1 MISGRQPILRL
12 RNIHHA
18 YGDTKALQGVDFDLY
33 PGEIHALVGDHYSG
47 KSSLVRIIS
56 GDMRLQRGSIAI
68 HGNTLDY
75 LTPKLAL
82 KWKIAAMYQD
92 PKVIP
97 SLDAVENVFAGRL
110 KPLWFP
116 FATTGP
122 MLRQTK
128 QLFDELGV
136 EFDLTRPAGSLS
148 REQKQMIEVARC
160 FSINPS
166 ILILD
171 EIANRLHP
179 EQVERLFAILH
190 EYRRTGT
197 AVIYITTDMQDVLKR
212 ADRVTVLRGGFRR
225 ATEQV
230 SELDIFNLLKLT
242 HNFAFDI
249 EESDAVNDQAALA
262 GLYNRDMMRHLPVG
276 VLILDEEGRIYAANP
291 AAKRVLNLGDQPV
304 AGIRFAEIESL
315 KQSDRYREIV
325 QSVEQGIRESWND
338 VLLAEDRVVNVR
350 LFPIFRHSESV
361 QGCIVLIENVSVDRS
376 VREYLA
382 RAEKATSI
390 AELAAGVAHEVNN
403 PLGIIQNYVELL
415 KLESVSDAQQDRIA
429 KIEKELERIVKIVGS
444 LLSFSRVRVPRSSR
458 VDMGDVVEEVLL
470 LLGHKLGEKHVELER
485 HLLASSPVVM
495 GDENRL
501 KQVVMNLLVNSIESV
516 LDYGHIEV
524 RVESSDDRG
533 YCEVSI
539 SDDGHGIPPEI
550 QDEIFTPFYSTKT
563 YKSNTGLGLA
573 ICQHLVEAHGGVLTF
588 DSTPGEYTTF
598 VIRLPLADASV
609 ASSSIA

>member
-1 MISGRQPILRL
+1 
-12 RNIHHA
+12 
-18 YGDTKALQGVDFDLY
+18 
-33 PGEIHALVGDHYSG
+33 
-47 KSSLVRIIS
+47 
-56 GDMRLQRGSIAI
+56 
-68 HGNTLDY
+68 
-75 LTPKLAL
+75 
-82 KWKIAAMYQD
+82 
-92 PKVIP
+92 
-97 SLDAVENVFAGRL
+97 
-110 KPLWFP
+110 
-116 FATTGP
+116 
-122 MLRQTK
+122 
-128 QLFDELGV
+128 
-136 EFDLTRPAGSLS
+136 
-148 REQKQMIEVARC
+148 
-160 FSINPS
+160 
-166 ILILD
+166 
-171 EIANRLHP
+171 
-179 EQVERLFAILH
+179 
-190 EYRRTGT
+190 
-197 AVIYITTDMQDVLKR
+197 
-212 ADRVTVLRGGFRR
+212 
-225 ATEQV
+225 
-230 SELDIFNLLKLT
+230 
-242 HNFAFDI
+242 
-249 EESDAVNDQAALA
+249 
-262 GLYNRDMMRHLPVG
+262 
-276 VLILDEEGRIYAANP
+276 
-291 AAKRVLNLGDQPV
+291 
-304 AGIRFAEIESL
+304 
-315 KQSDRYREIV
+315 
-325 QSVEQGIRESWND
+325 
-338 VLLAEDRVVNVR
+338 
-350 LFPIFRHSESV
+350 
-361 QGCIVLIENVSVDRS
+361 
-376 VREYLA
+376 
-382 RAEKATSI
+382 
-390 AELAAGVAHEVNN
+390 
-403 PLGIIQNYVELL
+403 VELL